1 MIQNRDNKKAFDFVD
16 VITRDTKP
24 RKNGITMLLDKGIG
38 LNQATD
44 LMQAADYIDLIKLG
58 WATPCMLSED
68 ILAKKIALY
77 KDNNIMVGNG
87 GTLLEI
93 VNQQNK
99 TELFFKYC
107 RKTGIEVIEVSNGV
121 TDITLSEKAE
131 IIRAA
136 KHMGLNV
143 VSEIGKKDPA
153 EDMGLSLEK
162 RLFEAKNDI
171 MAGADYVIIEAREAG
186 RGIGVYDDVG
196 RLKGKMAEKLV
207 EEIGLDNIMFEAPK
221 KSQQAGLILLFG
233 NSVNLGNIRPEDVI
247 PLETLRRGI
256 RGDTFGKL

>member
-24 RKNGITMLLDKGIG
+24 RKSGITMLLDKGIG
-38 LNQATD
+38 LNQACD

-77 KDNNIMVGNG
+77 KENNIIVGNG

-93 VNQQNK
+93 VNQQKK
-99 TELFFKYC
+99 TEEFFKYC
-107 RKTGIEVIEVSNGV
+107 LKIGIELIEVSNGV
-121 TDITLSEKAE
+121 TNITPSKKAE

-136 KHMGLNV
+136 KRMGLNV
-143 VSEIGKKDPA
+143 VSEIGKKNPA
-153 EDMGLSLEK
+153 EDMKLSLEK
-162 RLFEAKNDI
+162 RLSEAKSDV

-186 RGIGVYDDVG
+186 RGIGVYDDSG
-196 RLKGKMAEKLV
+196 RLKEKMAEKLA
-207 EEIGLDNIMFEAPK
+207 EEIGLDNIMFEAPE
-221 KSQQAGLILLFG
+221 KSQQANLILLFG
-233 NSVNLGNIRPEDVI
+233 SNVNLGNIRPEDII

-256 RGDTFGKL
+256 RGDTFGKM